1 MMDNKK
7 TKVKDREIPEPKSFK
22 KEFVKKLKESKEK
35 LLSLPV
41 VSKEQHENQ
50 NPRV

>member
-1 MMDNKK
+1 MDNKK
-7 TKVKDREIPEPKSFK
+7 IKDKDRKTPEPKTFDK
-22 KEFVKKLKESKEK
+22 KFVKKLKESKEK

-41 VSKEQHENQ
+41 VSKEHYENQ